1 MDDRIKSMMEFNQE
15 YSNRK
20 AVEYL
25 LRHRSSLRSWDLA
38 TLQIVAS
45 AFNLSIKGS
54 RSVLAARLER
64 VYRDL
69 KNRGF

>member
-1 MDDRIKSMMEFNQE
+1 MMQFNQE
-15 YSNRK
+15 YPNRK

-25 LRHRSSLRSWDLA
+25 LRHRSSLRSWDLGN
-38 TLQIVAS
+38 LQIVAS

-64 VYRDL
+64 VHRDL

>member
-1 MDDRIKSMMEFNQE
+1 MDDRFKLMMEFNQE
-15 YSNRK
+15 YENRR

-25 LRHRSSLRSWDLA
+25 LRYRSSLRSWDLA
-38 TLQIVAS
+38 TLQVVAS

-64 VYRDL
+64 VHRDL

>member
-15 YSNRK
+15 YENK
-20 AVEYL
+20 GAVDYL
-25 LRHRSSLRSWDLA
+25 LRYRNSLRNWDLA
-38 TLQIVAS
+38 TLRVVAS
-45 AFNLSIKGS
+45 SFNLSIKGS
-54 RSVLAARLER
+54 RSVLSARLER